1 MQLVEELGDAIREND
16 DARCVIV
23 RSEVPGM
30 FCAGADLKERK
41 SMVGDQV
48 NEFLRDLRATFR
60 HLEEMSCPTIAVV
73 DGPALGGG
81 TELALCTDMRIAT
94 KQAIFGLPETSLAII
109 PGAGGTQRLTR
120 LIGESRS
127 KELIFTCDRLTGE
140 QAHQIGLAN
149 HVVEDYQA
157 ANDKAMEIALK
168 ICERGPIAIR
178 AAKEAINGC
187 EFDDL
192 RKGLDFEGECY
203 KKVLASEDRLEGLRA
218 FAEKRKPVY
227 KGE

>member
-1 MQLVEELGDAIREND
+1 MPN
-16 DARCVIV
+16 
-23 RSEVPGM
+23 M

-41 SMVGDQV
+41 AMAGDEVKQ
-48 NEFLRDLRATFR
+48 FLKDLRAAFS
-60 HLEEMSCPTIAVV
+60 HLEDMGCPTISVI
-73 DGPALGGG
+73 DGAALGGG

-94 KQAIFGLPETSLAII
+94 KTSMFALPETSLAII

-140 QAHQIGLAN
+140 QAHNIGLVN
-149 HVVEDYQA
+149 HVMEDYDA

-168 ICERGPIAIR
+168 ICEKGPIAIR

-187 EFDDL
+187 EREDL
-192 RKGLDFEGECY
+192 KKGLEFEGECY
-203 KKVLASEDRLEGLRA
+203 KKVLASEDRMEGLRA

-227 KGE
+227 EGK

>member
-1 MQLVEELGDAIREND
+1 MMVSIARRLFSSAPTKVLLVEDLGHGIKRFSLNRGAARNALSMQLVEELGDAIREND
-16 DARCVIV
+16 DAICVIV

-94 KQAIFGLPETSLAII
+94 K
-109 PGAGGTQRLTR
+109 
-120 LIGESRS
+120 
-127 KELIFTCDRLTGE
+127 
-140 QAHQIGLAN
+140 
-149 HVVEDYQA
+149 
-157 ANDKAMEIALK
+157 
-168 ICERGPIAIR
+168 
-178 AAKEAINGC
+178 
-187 EFDDL
+187 
-192 RKGLDFEGECY
+192 
-203 KKVLASEDRLEGLRA
+203 
-218 FAEKRKPVY
+218 
-227 KGE
+227 